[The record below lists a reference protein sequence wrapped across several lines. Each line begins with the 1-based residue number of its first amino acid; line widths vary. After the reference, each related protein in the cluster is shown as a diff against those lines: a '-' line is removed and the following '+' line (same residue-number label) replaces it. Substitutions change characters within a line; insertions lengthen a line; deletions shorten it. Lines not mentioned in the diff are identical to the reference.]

1 MAAPETAPL
10 NYALRLLAR
19 KAYSEKAMREKLLSR
34 FPEPAIV
41 NKTMDKLRSMNYLN
55 DPRLA
60 VELARSRLLDHHW
73 GPRRARQELVFRHL
87 LPAGIVAE
95 AIQTALTEQD
105 EEEILNQAVKKWL
118 RSHGEIMDI
127 RDLLRLNNFL
137 LRQGFNPE
145 RIRSRLAEFRLRNED
160 TLT

>member
-1 MAAPETAPL
+1 MAAPEPAPL

-19 KAYSEKAMREKLLSR
+19 KAYSEKALQGKLSSR
-34 FPEPAIV
+34 FPDPAAV
-41 NKTMDKLRSMNYLN
+41 HKTMDKLRSMNYLN

-60 VELARSRLLDHHW
+60 AELARSRILDHRW
-73 GPRRARQELVFRHL
+73 GPRRVKQGLVFRHL

-95 AIQTALTEQD
+95 AIQAALAEQG
-105 EEEILNQAVKKWL
+105 EAETLNQAVNKWV

-137 LRQGFNPE
+137 LRQGFNPDQ
-145 RIRSRLAEFRLRNED
+145 IRHRLAEFRLRNED